1 MFLQQRHAE
10 RVVPA
15 PEAVEQIKRFEMELH
30 APVLHLPEIKYLVDQ
45 AKQDMHILFHQLEEL
60 ARLSVEG
67 AVGKKL
73 LYGIGYQRQRSTEI
87 VRNIREEHQLG
98 MRSLLQFMGKL
109 FQLRLLHFQQFLL
122 LYQLGFLFLQ
132 FLFLHGQLTVQ
143 PVLGTQGEVDSHQ
156 QADQQQ

>member
-15 PEAVEQIKRFEMELH
+15 PEAVKQIKRFEMELH

-109 FQLRLLHFQQFLL
+109 FQLRLLYFQQFLL

-143 PVLGTQGEVDSHQ
+143 PVLGAQGEVDSHQ

>member
-156 QADQQQ
+156 QTDQQQ

>member
-87 VRNIREEHQLG
+87 MRNIREEHQLG
-98 MRSLLQFMGKL
+98 VRSLLQFMGKL

-156 QADQQQ
+156 QTDQQQ

>member
-15 PEAVEQIKRFEMELH
+15 PEAVKQIKRFEMELH
-30 APVLHLPEIKYLVDQ
+30 APVLHLPEIKYLVNQ

-109 FQLRLLHFQQFLL
+109 FQLRLLYFQQFLL

-143 PVLGTQGEVDSHQ
+143 PVLGAQGEVDSHQ

>member
-30 APVLHLPEIKYLVDQ
+30 APVLHLPEIKYLVNQ

-67 AVGKKL
+67 TVGKKL

-109 FQLRLLHFQQFLL
+109 FQLRLLYFQQFLL

-156 QADQQQ
+156 QTDQQQ

>member
-1 MFLQQRHAE
+1 
-10 RVVPA
+10 
-15 PEAVEQIKRFEMELH
+15 
-30 APVLHLPEIKYLVDQ
+30 
-45 AKQDMHILFHQLEEL
+45 MHILFHQLEEL
-60 ARLSVEG
+60 ARLSAEG

-87 VRNIREEHQLG
+87 MRNIREEHQLG
-98 MRSLLQFMGKL
+98 VRSLLQFMGKL

-122 LYQLGFLFLQ
+122 LLFLFFQ

-156 QADQQQ
+156 QTDQQQ

>member
-109 FQLRLLHFQQFLL
+109 FQLRLLYFQQFLL

>member
-45 AKQDMHILFHQLEEL
+45 AKQDMYILFHQLEEL

>member
-15 PEAVEQIKRFEMELH
+15 PEAVKQIKRFEMELH
-30 APVLHLPEIKYLVDQ
+30 APVLHLPEIKYLVNQ

-109 FQLRLLHFQQFLL
+109 FQLRLLYFQQFLL

>member
-45 AKQDMHILFHQLEEL
+45 AKQDMYILFHQLEEL

-87 VRNIREEHQLG
+87 MRNIREEHQLG
-98 MRSLLQFMGKL
+98 VRSLLQFMGKL

-122 LYQLGFLFLQ
+122 LYQLGFLFFQ

-156 QADQQQ
+156 QTDQQQ

>member
-1 MFLQQRHAE
+1 EEIEVNALHLLRICHHPEVRIGRCLKAESNMFLQQRHAE

-45 AKQDMHILFHQLEEL
+45 AKQDMHILFHQLEEM

-87 VRNIREEHQLG
+87 MRNIREEHQLG
-98 MRSLLQFMGKL
+98 VRSLLQFMGKL
-109 FQLRLLHFQQFLL
+109 FQLR
-122 LYQLGFLFLQ
+122 
-132 FLFLHGQLTVQ
+132 
-143 PVLGTQGEVDSHQ
+143 
-156 QADQQQ
+156 